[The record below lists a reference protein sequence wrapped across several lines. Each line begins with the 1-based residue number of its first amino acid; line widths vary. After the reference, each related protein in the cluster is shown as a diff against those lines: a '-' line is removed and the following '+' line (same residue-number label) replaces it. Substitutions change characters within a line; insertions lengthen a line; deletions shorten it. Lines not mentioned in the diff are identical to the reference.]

1 LTGCNR
7 CDTLHLVTNKENPMS
22 PTIRIDDDVYQ
33 MLKAHA
39 EPFVDTPNSVLRRV
53 FNLDPSK
60 EVPDETDFVDTE
72 PPRLPKLAAVVTPP
86 TPSAGPTPTARPTP
100 TSATSRRRSKKPSTT
115 TKRHRAPAGALLP
128 EVRYELPLLSA
139 LLELGGAAPSRELID
154 LVGEKLKNDLT
165 DVDNEQLKSGGIR
178 WQSRVQFVR
187 LRLIERGFMTK
198 EAPRGVWAIS
208 EAGRKFVDEH
218 ESGVA

>member
-1 LTGCNR
+1 
-7 CDTLHLVTNKENPMS
+7 MS
-22 PTIRIDDDVYQ
+22 PTIRIDDEVYQ
-33 MLKAHA
+33 ALKAQA
-39 EPFVDTPNSVLRRV
+39 EPFVDTPNTVLRRL
-53 FNLDPSK
+53 FSLDPSK
-60 EVPDETDFVDTE
+60 EVPDEADFVDSA
-72 PPRLPKLAAVVTPP
+72 PPRLPKLAAVVTQ
-86 TPSAGPTPTARPTP
+86 PTPTAGTTP
-100 TSATSRRRSKKPSTT
+100 TSATSRRRGKKPSTT

-154 LVGEKLKNDLT
+154 IVGEKLKNDLT
-165 DVDNEQLKSGGIR
+165 DVDKEKLKSGGIR

-198 EAPRGVWAIS
+198 ESPRGVWAIS